1 VIIYCLSKL
10 KKSQTTSQKHLG
22 SAPATKSIAI
32 ASDSVFASLVELS
45 GAMMNRINAP
55 ISTTTETCI
64 YCYQCGINVGE
75 MLDEASDN
83 NKRDKVMDQ
92 F

>member
-55 ISTTTETCI
+55 ISTTTELNTLPSSRSTKLVFI
-64 YCYQCGINVGE
+64 AINAG
-75 MLDEASDN
+75 
-83 NKRDKVMDQ
+83 
-92 F
+92 